1 MLAQKIWKKMNSKI
15 KELAEQAKQYARA
28 QMNHSMNSNFFSAP
42 VFEQKF
48 AELIIEECAGIYDAI
63 DNGNLVEGTDN
74 YLEALSERFGVKE

>member
-1 MLAQKIWKKMNSKI
+1 MNSKI

-48 AELIIEECAGIYDAI
+48 AELIIEECAGMNI
-63 DNGNLVEGTDN
+63 
-74 YLEALSERFGVKE
+74 